1 METKE
6 KTIKTIFKLTSN
18 YILPIEL
25 QLSNWIVPL
34 NERQM
39 KHQWYFS
46 VESNEIYHRDHQSI
60 ERYFFQS
67 TNNKKYEANEDSK
80 ERCESIPNDAI
91 PITHISHQTFQI
103 SRGLHSNITPQ
114 GNQMNSSNISNY
126 YHFRSNYC

>member
-1 METKE
+1 MENT
-6 KTIKTIFKLTSN
+6 TIKTIFKLTSN

-46 VESNEIYHRDHQSI
+46 VEPRPSEHRKI
-60 ERYFFQS
+60 LFQS

-103 SRGLHSNITPQ
+103 SRGLHSNITSQ

-126 YHFRSNYC
+126 YHFGNNYC